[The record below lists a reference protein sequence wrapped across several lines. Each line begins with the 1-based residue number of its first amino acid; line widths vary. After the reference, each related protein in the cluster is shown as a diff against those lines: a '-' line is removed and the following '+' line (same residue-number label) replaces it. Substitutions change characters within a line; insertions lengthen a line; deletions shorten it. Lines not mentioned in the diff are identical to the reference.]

1 MWFSLFHSGVD
12 WGLGTVRANEDPL
25 EAIAAFLEYHDSQG
39 LSWAQREM
47 REGKAAAPRYR

>member
-12 WGLGTVRANEDPL
+12 WGLGTVQANEDPL

-39 LSWAQREM
+39 LSWA
-47 REGKAAAPRYR
+47 